1 MRILALFIF
10 LITTAE
16 ASDLPNI
23 KNIVIHKVPK
33 TYENVFFLNKKNEKI
48 KINDFKGKLL
58 VLNFWATWCPPCKE
72 EMPSLDNM
80 QANSSL
86 NNLKVFPINIG
97 KEKLNKV
104 EEFFLKLN
112 LKNLEPFFDP
122 EVTLAKTFSLRGVP
136 TSIFIN
142 KEGEE
147 FARVLGDIDF
157 NDKDFLKWIEKY
169 N

>member
-72 EMPSLDNM
+72 EMPSLDNI

-86 NNLKVFPINIG
+86 NNLKVFPINITTLL
-97 KEKLNKV
+97 K
-104 EEFFLKLN
+104 FLKLC
-112 LKNLEPFFDP
+112 PIGFDNFLIRP
-122 EVTLAKTFSLRGVP
+122 TPPITGV
-136 TSIFIN
+136 
-142 KEGEE
+142 G
-147 FARVLGDIDF
+147 
-157 NDKDFLKWIEKY
+157 
-169 N
+169 

>member
-16 ASDLPNI
+16 AGDLPNI

-33 TYENVFFLNKKNEKI
+33 TYENVFFLNKKNERI

-58 VLNFWATWCPPCKE
+58 VLNFWATWCPPCEK

-97 KEKLNKV
+97 KEKLNSNYTIVKSLLIATSERPEV
-104 EEFFLKLN
+104 KIDWRIYTKNPDNPLIRDLIIEGLSLARTQREEFTSILN
-112 LKNLEPFFDP
+112 L
-122 EVTLAKTFSLRGVP
+122 G
-136 TSIFIN
+136 
-142 KEGEE
+142 
-147 FARVLGDIDF
+147 
-157 NDKDFLKWIEKY
+157 
-169 N
+169 

>member
-1 MRILALFIF
+1 V
-10 LITTAE
+10 
-16 ASDLPNI
+16 SS
-23 KNIVIHKVPK
+23 VQ
-33 TYENVFFLNKKNEKI
+33 
-48 KINDFKGKLL
+48 
-58 VLNFWATWCPPCKE
+58 E

-80 QANSSL
+80 QANSSF

-104 EEFFLKLN
+104 EEFFAKLD

>member
-58 VLNFWATWCPPCKE
+58 VLNFTIDDYRIYDSFYIF
-72 EMPSLDNM
+72 MFS
-80 QANSSL
+80 
-86 NNLKVFPINIG
+86 
-97 KEKLNKV
+97 
-104 EEFFLKLN
+104 FLYPYL
-112 LKNLEPFFDP
+112 
-122 EVTLAKTFSLRGVP
+122 
-136 TSIFIN
+136 IF
-142 KEGEE
+142 
-147 FARVLGDIDF
+147 
-157 NDKDFLKWIEKY
+157 
-169 N
+169 

>member
-1 MRILALFIF
+1 MRILVLFIF

-48 KINDFKGKLL
+48 KINDLKGKLL
-58 VLNFWATWCPPCKE
+58 VLNFWATWCAPCKE

-104 EEFFLKLN
+104 E
-112 LKNLEPFFDP
+112 
-122 EVTLAKTFSLRGVP
+122 
-136 TSIFIN
+136 
-142 KEGEE
+142 
-147 FARVLGDIDF
+147 
-157 NDKDFLKWIEKY
+157 DFLSLIHI
-169 N
+169 

>member
-1 MRILALFIF
+1 MRILVLFIF
-10 LITTAE
+10 LISTAQ
-16 ASDLPNI
+16 ANDLTNI

-48 KINDFKGKLL
+48 KIRDLKGKLL
-58 VLNFWATWCPPCKE
+58 ILNFWATWCPPCKK
-72 EMPSLDNM
+72 EMPSLDNLE
-80 QANSSL
+80 ANPSL

-97 KEKLNKV
+97 KEKIDKV
-104 EEFFLKLN
+104 DEFFVKLN

-122 EVTLAKTFSLRGVP
+122 EITLAKTFSLRGVP

-142 KEGEE
+142 KEGKE
-147 FARVLGDIDF
+147 FARVLGDMNF
-157 NDKDFLKWIEKY
+157 NDKNFLKWIENY